1 MSTGYVPQG
10 ILSNTAG
17 GPIYNVFNIQNGCIG
32 YTHYNNTWIADY
44 GTIPV
49 NDARWHMLTWVNQSN
64 SMTFYVDS
72 VPDIT
77 INSTITGTGYLDVIG
92 NSLGTAF
99 LGDIASLQI
108 NKGKAFTAAEVLQ
121 QYNATK

>member
-1 MSTGYVPQG
+1 VNST
-10 ILSNTAG
+10 
-17 GPIYNVFNIQNGCIG
+17 IG
-32 YTHYNNTWIADY
+32 YSHYNNGWITDY

-49 NDARWHMLTWVNQSN
+49 NDGKWHMLTWVNQSN
-64 SMTFYVDS
+64 SLTFYVDS
-72 VPDIT
+72 VSNGT
-77 INSTITGTGYLDVIG
+77 INSTITGVGWLDVIG
-92 NSLGTAF
+92 SSLGTSF

>member
-1 MSTGYVPQG
+1 
-10 ILSNTAG
+10 
-17 GPIYNVFNIQNGCIG
+17 
-32 YTHYNNTWIADY
+32 
-44 GTIPV
+44 
-49 NDARWHMLTWVNQSN
+49 
-64 SMTFYVDS
+64 MTFYVDS

>member
-1 MSTGYVPQG
+1 
-10 ILSNTAG
+10 
-17 GPIYNVFNIQNGCIG
+17 
-32 YTHYNNTWIADY
+32 
-44 GTIPV
+44 
-49 NDARWHMLTWVNQSN
+49 MLTWVNQSN